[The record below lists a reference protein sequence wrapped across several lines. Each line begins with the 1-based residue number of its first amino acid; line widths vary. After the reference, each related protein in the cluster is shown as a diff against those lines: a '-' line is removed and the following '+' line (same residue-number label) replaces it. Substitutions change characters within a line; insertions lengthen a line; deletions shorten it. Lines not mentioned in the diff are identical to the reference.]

1 MSTEEELNQLEA
13 NIAEAK
19 HFIDIKKSVERLF
32 KNRDFKKVILEYYFK
47 EEAARLVM
55 AKSSKLNEEQKKLI
69 DCMIYGIGALSNFF
83 DSVHQRGVQAEQ
95 ALGDDEDA
103 RTAILQEDLE

>member
-32 KNRDFKKVILEYYFK
+32 RNRDFKKVILEYYFK

-55 AKSSKLNEEQKKLI
+55 AKSSNLNEEQKKLI

-83 DSVHQRGVQAEQ
+83 DSVHQRGIQAEQ
-95 ALGDDEDA
+95 ALQEDEDA
-103 RTAILQEDLE
+103 KTEILQEDLE

>member
-1 MSTEEELNQLEA
+1 MSTEEELNQLDA

-19 HFIDIKKSVERLF
+19 HYIDIKKSVERLF

-55 AKSSKLNEEQKKLI
+55 AKSSNLNEEQKKLI

-83 DSVHQRGVQAEQ
+83 DSVHQRGMQAEE
-95 ALGDDEDA
+95 ALREDEDA